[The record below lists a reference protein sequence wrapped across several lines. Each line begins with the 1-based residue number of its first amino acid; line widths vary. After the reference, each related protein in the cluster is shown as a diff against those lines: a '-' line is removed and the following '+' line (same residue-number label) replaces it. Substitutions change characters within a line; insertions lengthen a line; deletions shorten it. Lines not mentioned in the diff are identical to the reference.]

1 MATKRISDLPKLES
15 LTEND
20 ALLVAHEGDF
30 ARVSQTVI
38 KPQKKKPVLYWT
50 KQGGF
55 LMKGDAP
62 NGEYVTLDEALEAF
76 YGGGLYYWVYSSR
89 YPTPQSNEEK
99 PFERCI
105 SFFCSGGG
113 VALANGKG
121 VISGATL
128 TDMMSKSNEYFA

>member
-1 MATKRISDLPKLES
+1 MSIKKISDATKLEAMNE
-15 LTEND
+15 TD
-20 ALLVAHEGDF
+20 TLLVNRNGALAQISGSEVGG
-30 ARVSQTVI
+30 
-38 KPQKKKPVLYWT
+38 KMPKPVLYWT

-76 YGGGLYYWVYSSR
+76 YGGGLYYWIYSPR
-89 YPTPQSNEEK
+89 LPTPQSNEER

-105 SFFCSGGG
+105 SFFCSGGS

-128 TDMMSKSNEYFA
+128 TDMISKSNEYFA